1 MIIKNFLFALSAIF
15 LVSCNSSKMGKATV
29 GKNGEIQ
36 KGYITYKCTHPQ
48 KTYTKAIEAKV
59 RNGMDSL
66 SVLSKSSLELG
77 VTQTVTKLS
86 EYSSDGLDLDLILFR
101 LCEISINK
109 GLTAAETESFLKIA
123 TDAWAKKKTQQ

>member
-1 MIIKNFLFALSAIF
+1 LIIIHWRLK
-15 LVSCNSSKMGKATV
+15 
-29 GKNGEIQ
+29 Q

-59 RNGMDSL
+59 KKGMDSL
-66 SVLSKSSLELG
+66 SVFSKSSLELA

-123 TDAWAKKKTQQ
+123 TDAWAKKKLNSK